1 MTMASIET
9 TATKNG
15 ERRYVVKYRDPTGKS
30 REKWY
35 RRKVD
40 ANSFMNGVE
49 ADKNRGEYLDPNA
62 GRVLFSTLADRWLAI
77 RVDKAQSTQDR
88 DRSYLNSM
96 ILPTFGDRPI
106 KSITPSEIEAWLAS
120 LDRAPNTRG
129 KALQILRSILDL
141 ARRDRLIAINPAA
154 DVKPPTMKP
163 LRMGTALSDDQIN
176 EVITAAEDIDERTA
190 VVVVLMARCGLRIGE
205 AFALRRRDVDLDN
218 ALLHVRTSMT
228 RSGPVGPVK
237 GRHRE
242 DEGRV
247 VPIPEDVAG
256 RLRRHFTER
265 PITGIDNF
273 VVTAPHGGPL
283 RYSNWRSRVWVKIT
297 ECVDFNVTPHDLRR
311 TAATRLFVKDRWTP
325 AEVQAFLGHRDPRIT
340 LAIYTLVE
348 AKDLPRPSS
357 LNTRSN

>member
-1 MTMASIET
+1 MASITKT
-9 TATKNG
+9 TTSKG
-15 ERRYVVKYRDPTGKS
+15 ERRYVVNYRDPTGKS
-30 REKWY
+30 REKWH

-40 ANSFMNGVE
+40 AERFANGVE
-49 ADKNRGEYLDPNA
+49 TDKDRGEYLDPNA
-62 GRVLFSTLADRWLAI
+62 GRVLFGTLADRWLAI

-88 DRSYLNSM
+88 DRSYLSSM
-96 ILPTFGDRPI
+96 ILPVFGDRPI
-106 KSITPSEIEAWLAS
+106 RSITPSEIEAWLSS

-129 KALQILRSILDL
+129 KALQILRTILDL
-141 ARRDRLIAINPAA
+141 ARRDRLITANPAS
-154 DVKPPTMKP
+154 DVKPPSMKP
-163 LRMGTALSDDQIN
+163 RRVGTALSDVQIN
-176 EVITAAEDIDERTA
+176 EIIAVAEDIDERTA
-190 VVVVLMARCGLRIGE
+190 VVVHLMARCGLRIGE
-205 AFALRRRDVDLDN
+205 ALALRRRDVDLDN

-228 RSGPVGPVK
+228 RSGPVRPVK

-247 VPIPEDVAG
+247 VPIPDDVAG

-297 ECVDFNVTPHDLRR
+297 EGVNFNVTPHDLRR
-311 TAATRLFVKDRWTP
+311 TAATRLFVEDRWTP

-348 AKDLPRPSS
+348 AKDLPRPST
-357 LNTRSN
+357 LNTRSR